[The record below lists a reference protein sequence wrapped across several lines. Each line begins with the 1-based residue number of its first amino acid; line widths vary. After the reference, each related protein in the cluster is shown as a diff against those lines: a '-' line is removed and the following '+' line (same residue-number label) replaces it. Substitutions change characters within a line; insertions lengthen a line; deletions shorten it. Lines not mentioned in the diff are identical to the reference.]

1 MPRKKLTK
9 PNYRLVHVKATG
21 KYAVSW
27 TDVDTGKTRRKDT
40 GEADYTAASLV
51 MPQIIR
57 DIESPRGG
65 AYTLGDLLDAY
76 ERDHVADKGKTSTE
90 YALRPLRQFFAAY
103 TPERL
108 CDAVWT
114 DYRKWRTAQKISNA
128 TPVKNKA
135 VSDATA
141 VRELRTMNA
150 ALNYGKRNRW
160 VGMGNVQVWV
170 TDTPDSVRDDY
181 LERDEVLA
189 LLNACTEP
197 HQRLYIRIALATAA
211 RMSAILQ
218 LTFDKVTWPKD
229 FEAVGYTERP
239 YIYDEAT
246 GASTGG
252 PDFGLEMATPLRFD
266 LGRGRGNKRR
276 GSGSIHY
283 SNMALLD
290 DLEEAYARTGR
301 NDAAHVIQYKG
312 KRLKRMNMDDIFRR
326 AGLRVCPYKIS
337 IISEADDPAQHQPDH
352 CQNDKSCMGPPEIF
366 EVFWRAGDTARASRT
381 YVRQSSVWAARKT
394 LVRHRR
400 V

>member
-9 PNYRLVHVKATG
+9 PNYRLSFVKATG
-21 KYAVSW
+21 KWAVSW
-27 TDVDTGKTRRKDT
+27 TDAATGKTKRKTT
-40 GEADYTAASLV
+40 GEADYAAAALV
-51 MPQIIR
+51 MPQIVR
-57 DIESPRGG
+57 DIESPRNS
-65 AYTLGDLLDAY
+65 AYTLGNLLDAY
-76 ERDHVADKGKTSTE
+76 ERDHVTGKSKTSTE

-103 TPERL
+103 APDQL
-108 CDAVWT
+108 CDAVWN
-114 DYRKWRTAQKISNA
+114 DYRKWRTAQKINNA

-160 VGMGNVQVWV
+160 AGMGNVQVWI
-170 TDTPDSVRDDY
+170 TDTPDNVREDY

-189 LLNACTEP
+189 LLKACTEL
-197 HQRLYIRIALATAA
+197 HQRLYIRISLATAA
-211 RMSAILQ
+211 RMSAVLQ

-229 FEAVGYTERP
+229 FEAVGYSERP
-239 YIYDEAT
+239 YIYDEKT

-290 DLEEAYARTGR
+290 DLEDAYALTGR

-312 KRLKRMNMDDIFRR
+312 KPVKTMDLADVYRR
-326 AGLRVCPYKIS
+326 AGLSHKRAQNHILKHTAITYLVQAGESFEDISKLTGTSVQIIERVYGHHSPKLL
-337 IISEADDPAQHQPDH
+337 
-352 CQNDKSCMGPPEIF
+352 
-366 EVFWRAGDTARASRT
+366 AR
-381 YVRQSSVWAARKT
+381 VGSV
-394 LVRHRR
+394 LNF
-400 V
+400 